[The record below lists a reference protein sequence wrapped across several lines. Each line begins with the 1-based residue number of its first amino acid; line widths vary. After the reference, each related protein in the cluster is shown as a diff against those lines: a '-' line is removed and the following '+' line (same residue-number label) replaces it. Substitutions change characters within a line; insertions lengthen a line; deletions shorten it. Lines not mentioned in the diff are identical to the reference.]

1 MFEGFKVLFVEDD
14 SAVRSSLGQALR
26 LAGLELQAFVSA
38 EEALRHVVPGLQGI
52 VISDVRLPRMD
63 GLALLKEVRRIDP
76 DIPVTLITGHG
87 DVALAVEAMHAGA
100 YDFIEKPFMTERFVE
115 TAMRAMEKRVLRA
128 AVETLRSQLHEKA
141 GIEAALL
148 GQSPAMLQVRAQVLM
163 LAETSADVMIVGETG
178 CGKELVARCLHDHSR
193 RRDRNFVAINC
204 AGLPDSLLE
213 SELFGHEAG
222 AFTSAS
228 KRRIGKIEHAN
239 GGTLM
244 LDEIESM
251 PLSFQA
257 KLLRVLQER
266 KVERLGSNDEQPVDI
281 RVIAASKSDLLE
293 MSRHGTFRSDL
304 YYRLNVAV
312 LNLPPL
318 RERREDVPLLFQH
331 FVLQAAKRYER
342 EAPEVSGEHMHR
354 LMAYDWP
361 GNVREVRNAADRF
374 VLKLPNGQGHGQGH
388 GQGLNPPLAPQ
399 GPMTLTQ
406 QMDVIERAL
415 IENALKQHEGCP
427 SGVVEALGI
436 GKKTL
441 YEKLRRHNIT
451 IKDFR

>member
-14 SAVRSSLGQALR
+14 STVRSSLGQALR

-87 DVALAVEAMHAGA
+87 DVPLAVEAMHAGA

-115 TAMRAMEKRVLRA
+115 TAIRAMEMRVLRV
-128 AVETLRSQLHEKA
+128 AVETLRSQLQEKA
-141 GIEAALL
+141 GIETALL
-148 GQSPAMLQVRAQVLM
+148 GQSPAMMQLRAQVLM
-163 LAETSADVMIVGETG
+163 LAATSADVMIVGETG

-193 RRDRNFVAINC
+193 RRDRHFVAINC

-251 PLSFQA
+251 PLAFQA

-281 RVIAASKSDLLE
+281 RVIAASKTDLLE
-293 MSRHGTFRSDL
+293 MSRRGSFRNDL

-331 FVLQAAKRYER
+331 FVLQAATRYER
-342 EAPEVSGEHMHR
+342 EAPALSGEHLHN

-374 VLKLPNGQGHGQGH
+374 VLKLENGQGPSAQ
-388 GQGLNPPLAPQ
+388 PAPT

-415 IENALKQHEGCP
+415 IESALKQHEGCP
-427 SGVVEALGI
+427 SGVVESLGI